1 MLRQLR
7 RRLDARFDAW
17 ARRRTPASLPVSFD
31 RHRIY
36 VLPTRFGLF
45 FGVLL
50 LVMGAGALNYN
61 NNPALLLCLLL
72 AGAGIASLLQA
83 QLQLGGL
90 EIHAIGAEPVPAG
103 SPLQLRVHARAQA
116 GRERRGLRVECA
128 GAAATLLLD
137 NGTGEAT
144 CCFPRGRAV
153 GWIRAGC
160 ASPPR
165 GRSGWRGP
173 GPTPGPIRR
182 CWSIPRPKRPDLRC
196 RQAKANARSRA

>member
-17 ARRRTPASLPVSFD
+17 TRRRTPASLPVRFD

-83 QLQLGGL
+83 QLQLDGL

-116 GRERRGLRVECA
+116 
-128 GAAATLLLD
+128 
-137 NGTGEAT
+137 
-144 CCFPRGRAV
+144 
-153 GWIRAGC
+153 
-160 ASPPR
+160 
-165 GRSGWRGP
+165 
-173 GPTPGPIRR
+173 
-182 CWSIPRPKRPDLRC
+182 
-196 RQAKANARSRA
+196 